1 MRVRP
6 GNILVAVRDT
16 KNLYYLR
23 DLLRKV
29 DTSKTDVVV
38 MTARV
43 LHRIPSF
50 GNTQLESEDVF
61 EDYEQELFTTVVSLA
76 EREGKHVSLM
86 VVPTNDVFE
95 AIVAT
100 AQRLGSTMMV
110 CGLSNKL
117 TPEEQGKLTGDAW
130 ERLPEPKPRMRME
143 VVAPDGRKWEY
154 ILGPHA
160 PRFRPQ
166 DLKLM
171 HDIWY
176 ELTRD
181 PEYSHLHHY
190 HVVAVALRELQ
201 SRLHGSD
208 RTQALADLQNE
219 LEREDDT

>member
-1 MRVRP
+1 
-6 GNILVAVRDT
+6 
-16 KNLYYLR
+16 
-23 DLLRKV
+23 
-29 DTSKTDVVV
+29 
-38 MTARV
+38 
-43 LHRIPSF
+43 
-50 GNTQLESEDVF
+50 
-61 EDYEQELFTTVVSLA
+61 
-76 EREGKHVSLM
+76 
-86 VVPTNDVFE
+86 
-95 AIVAT
+95 
-100 AQRLGSTMMV
+100 
-110 CGLSNKL
+110 
-117 TPEEQGKLTGDAW
+117 
-130 ERLPEPKPRMRME
+130 MRME